1 MVSNKN
7 KALIENLPII
17 CILLVWIP
25 QYLYRALYQDR
36 TFYQFD
42 ADLYLIIF
50 FAIIAYISGSYVSKF
65 FAKLRFA
72 ENTNIS
78 QISNIAILKQNAVF
92 YVLIIISSYII
103 YTSLV
108 SVYVSG
114 SSISAARD
122 ISLENWSK
130 GGFLLKLN
138 SVFINVIIAMM
149 VCHAITSYN
158 RDQKIPFISITI
170 FILLTVS
177 AYSRTHLL
185 IGISIIAICIVKDRK
200 NPLKIATNFFISF
213 ISLFMILSIVTKDN
227 SSSTL
232 GSVEIALNQLEVYF
246 FGGTA
251 GFDYYY
257 SMGSP
262 TYDTFL
268 TIPKIVHSILP
279 LPMNPP
285 PSYYDFVDTTPPINV
300 FSSLYPPYHDFGVVG
315 VVVMFFIYGF
325 TATTSCIIYS
335 RTGKLVPLIVAG
347 FFVYSTL
354 MSVFDDQFIRG
365 LPVFLMFV
373 AGAFLYQYLTT
384 VRIESNKYEPS

>member
-1 MVSNKN
+1 MVGNKN
-7 KALIENLPII
+7 KALIENLPVI

-25 QYLYRALYQDR
+25 QYLYRAFYQDR

-42 ADLYLIIF
+42 TDLYFIIS
-50 FAIIAYISGSYVSKF
+50 FAIISYIFGSYLSQF
-65 FAKLRFA
+65 FAKLGFI
-72 ENTNIS
+72 EKTIIN
-78 QISNIAILKQNAVF
+78 QISNISVFKQNAVF
-92 YVLIIISSYII
+92 YVLIILSLYFI
-103 YTSLV
+103 YESLI
-108 SVYVSG
+108 SVYLTG
-114 SSISAARD
+114 SSISFARD

-138 SVFINVIIAMM
+138 SVFVNVVIAMM
-149 VCHAITSYN
+149 VCHIITSYN
-158 RDQKIPFISITI
+158 RYQKIPFASILI
-170 FILLTVS
+170 FIFLTVS

-185 IGISIIAICIVKDRK
+185 IGLSIIAISIIKDK
-200 NPLKIATNFFISF
+200 KSPLKIATYFFISF

-227 SSSTL
+227 SNSAL
-232 GSVEIALNQLEVYF
+232 GAVEIALNQLEVYF

-257 SMGSP
+257 SIGSP
-262 TYDTFL
+262 TYNTFL

-279 LPMNPP
+279 LPMNLP

-300 FSSLYPPYHDFGVVG
+300 FSSIYPPYHDFGMTG
-315 VVVMFFIYGF
+315 VVIMFFIYGF
-325 TATTSCIIYS
+325 IATSSCITYS

-384 VRIESNKYEPS
+384 VHIESNKYESA